1 MAEQSQPMMGLAP
14 YLTIRGGK
22 AAEAID
28 FYKRA
33 FGAEEVSRMPAEGSP
48 KLMHAAVRINGGL
61 VMMSDDFPEYMGG
74 KETGAPSAVTLH
86 LHVDDADRWWKR
98 AVDAGAEVKMPL
110 DDQFW
115 GDRYGQLKDPF
126 GHSWSIG
133 APIKK

>member
-1 MAEQSQPMMGLAP
+1 MAEQAPAMTGLAP

-22 AAEAID
+22 AAEAVE

-33 FGAEEVSRMPAEGSP
+33 FGAEEISRMPAEGSP
-48 KLMHAAVRINGGL
+48 RLMHASLRINGSL
-61 VMMSDDFPEYMGG
+61 LMMSDDFPEHSGG
-74 KETGAPSAVTLH
+74 AETQPPSAVTLH

-98 AVDAGAEVKMPL
+98 AMNAGAKVKMEL
-110 DDQFW
+110 ADQFW
-115 GDRYGQLKDPF
+115 GDRYGQLQDPF